1 MLVGTNAG
9 FVHMFGNDNGQEDWA
24 FFPKELASILRARSQ
39 NARSSQNIYG
49 MDLTP
54 VAYTLDVNGDGTLN
68 SGAGDKVWAYFGMRR
83 GGDGY
88 YALDISDPDSPSFL
102 WHIDASTTG
111 FTEMGQTWSEPVVT
125 RIPGY
130 TDGSGV
136 PKPVLVFGAGY
147 DTNKDSSG
155 VATPDSKGRGIF
167 IVDAQTGALVWSVTP
182 AANSVKNLRES
193 ALQHS
198 VAAPVT
204 VLDGNGDKLTDRIYF
219 ADTGGN
225 IWRVDLPGNTLPTA
239 SQTTWQ
245 INQLASLGGGNAA
258 NDRRFFNAPDVV
270 RIRFDGNPIDA
281 ILIGSGDRTNPNATD
296 VNNRFYMIRD
306 LAIGAYSTPRPSTS
320 DCADDDIADFR
331 CFLPINNA
339 GLYNIT
345 NNRLV
350 TGTDEQRATAL
361 AALKSAL
368 GWRLDLTGDGEK
380 ALSKSIT
387 LNGKVFFTTFTPS
400 SVLDDIN
407 VCEPVSGVG
416 RLYVVDLYT
425 GDRNTIALGA
435 IIPDTPSVHFGEDG
449 QIRLLLPPG
458 TPQGD
463 TDGDGEQNCE
473 AGVCDIGVP
482 LRAPYG
488 DYWFEEGY

>member
-1 MLVGTNAG
+1 M
-9 FVHMFGNDNGQEDWA
+9 
-24 FFPKELASILRARSQ
+24 
-39 NARSSQNIYG
+39 
-49 MDLTP
+49 
-54 VAYTLDVNGDGTLN
+54 
-68 SGAGDKVWAYFGMRR
+68 
-83 GGDGY
+83 
-88 YALDISDPDSPSFL
+88 
-102 WHIDASTTG
+102 
-111 FTEMGQTWSEPVVT
+111 
-125 RIPGY
+125 
-130 TDGSGV
+130 
-136 PKPVLVFGAGY
+136 
-147 DTNKDSSG
+147 
-155 VATPDSKGRGIF
+155 
-167 IVDAQTGALVWSVTP
+167 
-182 AANSVKNLRES
+182 
-193 ALQHS
+193 
-198 VAAPVT
+198 
-204 VLDGNGDKLTDRIYF
+204 
-219 ADTGGN
+219 
-225 IWRVDLPGNTLPTA
+225 
-239 SQTTWQ
+239 
-245 INQLASLGGGNAA
+245 
-258 NDRRFFNAPDVV
+258 

-473 AGVCDIGVP
+473 AEVQCHRRLHTDGSHDCG
-482 LRAPYG
+482 G
-488 DYWFEEGY
+488 DRWDPDVSRPAGLSRQLAERPA